1 MIEPRGENAMADKTL
16 VEFVKESLERGQS
29 REAIIEALA
38 KAGWRRAE
46 VDSALHTYSDVTF
59 PVAVPRPQPYLSAR
73 EAFFYLLFFILL
85 GIVSF
90 SLGSLL
96 FALIEY
102 GFPDRSSVSD
112 YRVIRL
118 ESQVRSGIS
127 GLLVATPVFLWLGY
141 ILRGARQRN
150 PQLQRSRIRKW
161 LTYVSLVI
169 AGCTLV
175 GDGISLVYNFLGGD
189 LTTRFVLKSLVVAV
203 IAGAI
208 FTYFISDAE
217 KGDTGDVDPA

>member
-1 MIEPRGENAMADKTL
+1 MADKTL
-16 VEFVKESLERGQS
+16 VEFVKQSLEQGQS
-29 REAIIEALA
+29 RSAILDALT
-38 KAGWRRAE
+38 KAGWRKAE
-46 VDSALHTYSDVTF
+46 VDAALETFSDVAF

-102 GFPDRSSVSD
+102 GFPDKANAND
-112 YRVIRL
+112 YRVFRL
-118 ESQVRSGIS
+118 ESQVRSGVS
-127 GLLVATPVFLWLGY
+127 GLLVATPLFLWLGY
-141 ILRGARQRN
+141 ILRGARRRN
-150 PQLQRSRIRKW
+150 PQMQRSRIRKW
-161 LTYVSLVI
+161 LTYVSLVV

-175 GDGISLVYNFLGGD
+175 GDGMSLVYNFLGGD
-189 LTTRFVLKSLVVAV
+189 LTVRFVLKSAVVAV

-208 FTYFISDAE
+208 FTYFIGDAE
-217 KGDTGDVDPA
+217 KGDQGDVDTP

>member
-1 MIEPRGENAMADKTL
+1 MADKTL

-29 REAIIEALA
+29 RTAIVDALA
-38 KAGWRRAE
+38 KAGWRKGE
-46 VDSALHTYSDVTF
+46 VDAALETFSDVVF

-85 GIVSF
+85 GIVSY

-102 GFPDRSSVSD
+102 AFPDKANPND
-112 YRVIRL
+112 YRVLRL
-118 ESQVRSGIS
+118 KSQVRSGVS
-127 GLLVATPVFLWLGY
+127 GLLVATPIFLWLGY
-141 ILRGARQRN
+141 ILRGARRRN
-150 PQLQRSRIRKW
+150 PQMQRSRIRKW
-161 LTYVSLVI
+161 LTYISLVI

-175 GDGISLVYNFLGGD
+175 GDGMSLVYNFLGGD
-189 LTTRFVLKSLVVAV
+189 LTVRFVLKSLVVAV

-208 FTYFISDAE
+208 FTYFIGNAE
-217 KGDTGDVDPA
+217 KGDKGDVDSQ

>member
-1 MIEPRGENAMADKTL
+1 MADKTL
-16 VEFVKESLERGQS
+16 VAFVKDSLERGQS
-29 REAIIEALA
+29 RDAIIAALT

-46 VDSALHTYSDVTF
+46 VLSALEAYCDVDF
-59 PVAVPRPQPYLSAR
+59 PVAVPRPQPYLPAR

-102 GFPDRSSVSD
+102 GFSDRPADND

-127 GLLVATPVFLWLGY
+127 GLLVATPIFLWLGY

-161 LTYVSLVI
+161 LTYISLVI

-175 GDGISLVYNFLGGD
+175 GDAISLVYNFLGGD
-189 LTTRFVLKSLVVAV
+189 FTTRFVLKSLVVGV

-217 KGDTGDVDPA
+217 KGDRGDVDPA